1 MAKSTVVYSFAFM
14 GLVVLAFVLFPGGPR
29 PQENTNT
36 IQPGW
41 EYKVMDLDS
50 AQCTAT
56 SLETSLNESG
66 KTGWELVAYSRFA
79 TEEEILVRPASTG
92 YGKEV
97 SPPLTDSFQGT
108 ITNGVGGKCRMVL
121 KRPR

>member
-1 MAKSTVVYSFAFM
+1 MAKSTVLYSFAFV
-14 GLVVLAFVLFPGGPR
+14 GLVVLAFIMFPGGSH
-29 PQENTNT
+29 PQENTNA

-41 EYKVMDLDS
+41 EYKVMDFDS
-50 AQCTAT
+50 GQCAAA

-66 KTGWELVAYSRFA
+66 KAGWELVAYSRFS
-79 TEEEILVRPASTG
+79 TEDEILVRPASTG

-108 ITNGVGGKCRMVL
+108 ITNGGEGKCRVVL

>member
-1 MAKSTVVYSFAFM
+1 MAKNTVVYSFAFV
-14 GLVVLAFVLFPGGPR
+14 GLVALAFVLFPGAPR
-29 PQENTNT
+29 PQENTNA

-41 EYKVMDLDS
+41 EYKIMDFDS
-50 AQCTAT
+50 GQCAAT
-56 SLETSLNESG
+56 SLAASLNDSG
-66 KTGWELVAYSRFA
+66 KAGWELVAYSRFA
-79 TEEEILVRPASTG
+79 TEDEILVRPASTG

-108 ITNGVGGKCRMVL
+108 ITNGAEGKCRVVL